1 MAKNHQKRSKGK
13 YVKVSKLDLDLL
25 IAQNKRLE
33 IQNSNLQKVV
43 LKSRMSGLNTLC
55 HSLNLDETQKIKNTY
70 QEVENA
76 NIQS

>member
-1 MAKNHQKRSKGK
+1 MAKNHKKRSKGK

-43 LKSRMSGLNTLC
+43 LKSRMSGLNTLH
-55 HSLNLDETQKIKNTY
+55 HSLNSSGVQGADNG
-70 QEVENA
+70 
-76 NIQS
+76 

>member
-1 MAKNHQKRSKGK
+1 MAKNHKKRSKK
-13 YVKVSKLDLDLL
+13 EYVKVSKLDLDLL

-55 HSLNLDETQKIKNTY
+55 HSLNSSGVHGADNG
-70 QEVENA
+70 
-76 NIQS
+76 